1 MPNIPTRFV
10 IWLAKIFRLDEF
22 MSRYAGVAED
32 QKKFN
37 QYVSGMR
44 RLDQKMPP
52 KFYRKSLQVTRQDI
66 QGFPIYLMSGL
77 HGKSGKVIFYLHGGA
92 YTIGPLIPQWARM
105 KDLVEASHCTV
116 ALLDYPKSPENQ
128 CDKTLQVCM
137 AAFDELSMLYGA
149 KNIILLGD
157 SAGGGLALALSMH
170 RKSLGESLPSRLILL
185 SPWLD
190 IAMANPDIADFEE
203 LDLSLD
209 VEGLRVQGSYYCGN
223 LPGTHPW
230 VSPMYGDMTGQPE
243 IDIYVGTHEL
253 FYPDCRDF
261 SEKNK
266 NMGVTLHAYEGMQ
279 HDWMMLPIAEADQVL
294 AEIVEMIKE

>member
-1 MPNIPTRFV
+1 MPNIPTGLV
-10 IWLAKIFRLDEF
+10 TWLEKIFRMDEF

-32 QKKFN
+32 EQKFN
-37 QYVSGMR
+37 KYVLGMR

-52 KFYRKSLQVTRQDI
+52 KFYRKSLQVTRNDI

-77 HGKSGKVIFYLHGGA
+77 HGKIGKVVFYLHGGA

-128 CDKTLQVCM
+128 CEKTMQVCM
-137 AAFDELSMLYGA
+137 TAFDQLSMLFGA
-149 KNIILLGD
+149 ENIILLGD
-157 SAGGGLALALSMH
+157 SAGGGLALALSMY
-170 RKSLGESLPSRLILL
+170 RKSLGMSLPARLILL

-190 IAMANPDIADFEE
+190 ISMANPDIANYEE

-209 VEGLRVQGSYYCGN
+209 IEGLRVQGTYYRGN
-223 LPGTHPW
+223 LPGAHPL
-230 VSPMYGDMTGQPE
+230 VSPIYGDINGQPVM
-243 IDIYVGTHEL
+243 DVYVGTHEL

-261 SEKNK
+261 SDKNK
-266 NMGVTLHAYEGMQ
+266 DKGVCLHAFDGMQ

-294 AEIVEMIKE
+294 AEIVEMVKE